1 MIPRAIHT
9 NPFYQPAKQWQIR
22 VLTQLQYTAPIEGAF
37 EDIAL
42 SSASYEIE
50 EKSAAWGVDIITET
64 PPEEMDTPAR
74 LALISGMLNIPT
86 PSFKIQPLESK
97 DWVSEVERSFPPLSV
112 GRFYVHGSH
121 IKSHP
126 PQGKITLHVNAGAAF
141 GSGEHATTSGCL
153 EALTLLA
160 KKRTFL
166 RPLDMGCGSGILA
179 IAMAKLW
186 HQPVIGSDIDPVS
199 IHVAKE
205 NARRNQVHHFSQ
217 FSVGNGYDAPLVQQ
231 QAPFDI
237 IVANIL
243 ARPLMKM
250 ASDLKSHLALG
261 GIVVLSGLLAPQERM
276 VLFAHRLQGLQLLF
290 RIRKNGWNT
299 LVLYSTKQ

>member
-1 MIPRAIHT
+1 MISNAIQS
-9 NPFYQPAKQWQIR
+9 NPFYQPPHQWQIR
-22 VLTQLQYTAPIEGAF
+22 VFIKQHLTEAIEEAF

-42 SSASYEIE
+42 SLASFEIDE
-50 EKSAAWGVDIITET
+50 DNGDWGVDILTELA
-64 PPEEMDTPAR
+64 PESLDIPAR
-74 LALISGMLNIPT
+74 LALISGILGINT
-86 PSFKIQPLESK
+86 PQYTTQPLNPK
-97 DWVSEVERSFPPLSV
+97 DWVSEVERSFPPLCV

-121 IKSHP
+121 VATLP
-126 PQGKITLHVNAGAAF
+126 PASKIALHVNAGAAF

-153 EALTLLA
+153 LALDMLA
-160 KKRTFL
+160 KKRHFL

-186 HQPVIGSDIDPVS
+186 HCKVIGSDIDPVS

-205 NARRNQVHHFSQ
+205 NAKRNKVAQWMQ
-217 FSVGNGYDAPLVQQ
+217 FSAGNGYRSPFVMQNH
-231 QAPFDI
+231 PFDI

-250 ASDLKSHLALG
+250 AADLRKKLAPR
-261 GIVVLSGLLAPQERM
+261 GIVVLSGLLASQERM
-276 VLFAHRLQGLQLLF
+276 ILAAHRMQGLKLLF

-299 LVLYSTKQ
+299 LVLYNNKS